1 MLLTTCKSCAPWLL
15 STFLIATSH
24 ANPAQGAIPAEIAE
38 TPSSQPSQLSQEHA
52 DEPVVAIRRYV
63 PAVPQKKRNPR
74 YPLSASRQGKEGWV
88 VLNYMVDPEGN
99 TYEIEA
105 TAYAGDRSFVN
116 AAKRAARRYKY
127 TPAHFNGEP
136 MHSGAATRITFRLS
150 REQVGA
156 RPAFVKLYK
165 AFFNQLKV
173 GATTQQINHTYAA
186 LTDLGITYLYE
197 DVFLAVVKSA
207 YAERMGDHVRAE
219 RNLDRALRY
228 QDDFKVFTT
237 EKFHELQQQ
246 LFWHQ
251 VKSGSFGDAIK
262 TWAVIEPQVR
272 ENEDFESFFKTIAE
286 IKRLQDEGRDFS
298 ATGTVYDHYR
308 YSRILLA
315 SAFSFTDVDGEL
327 AESKLYCDQG
337 FLGFAIKPN
346 VRYNI
351 RDDYQNCTLVVI
363 GDPDTTFT
371 VTEHW

>member
-1 MLLTTCKSCAPWLL
+1 M
-15 STFLIATSH
+15 
-24 ANPAQGAIPAEIAE
+24 
-38 TPSSQPSQLSQEHA
+38 
-52 DEPVVAIRRYV
+52 
-63 PAVPQKKRNPR
+63 
-74 YPLSASRQGKEGWV
+74 
-88 VLNYMVDPEGN
+88 LNYMVDPEGN

-116 AAKRAARRYKY
+116 AAKRAARRYRY

-156 RPAFVKLYK
+156 RPAFVELYK

-173 GATTQQINHTYAA
+173 GSTTQQINHTYAA

-251 VKSGSFGDAIK
+251 VKSGSFGDAMK

-272 ENEDFESFFKTIAE
+272 ENEDFESFLRPLLRSKGCKTRVGISAPPALST
-286 IKRLQDEGRDFS
+286 ITTATAANSWHQPLVLQM
-298 ATGTVYDHYR
+298 
-308 YSRILLA
+308 
-315 SAFSFTDVDGEL
+315 
-327 AESKLYCDQG
+327 
-337 FLGFAIKPN
+337 
-346 VRYNI
+346 
-351 RDDYQNCTLVVI
+351 
-363 GDPDTTFT
+363 
-371 VTEHW
+371 

>member
-52 DEPVVAIRRYV
+52 DEPVVAIRRYL

-74 YPLSASRQGKEGWV
+74 YPVSASRQGKEGWV

-116 AAKRAARRYKY
+116 AAKRAARRYRY

-197 DVFLAVVKSA
+197 VVFLAVVKSA

-251 VKSGSFGDAIK
+251 VKSGSFGDAMK

-272 ENEDFESFFKTIAE
+272 ENEDFESFLRPLLRSKGCKTRVGISAPPALST
-286 IKRLQDEGRDFS
+286 ITTATAANSWHQPLVLQM
-298 ATGTVYDHYR
+298 
-308 YSRILLA
+308 
-315 SAFSFTDVDGEL
+315 
-327 AESKLYCDQG
+327 
-337 FLGFAIKPN
+337 
-346 VRYNI
+346 
-351 RDDYQNCTLVVI
+351 
-363 GDPDTTFT
+363 
-371 VTEHW
+371 